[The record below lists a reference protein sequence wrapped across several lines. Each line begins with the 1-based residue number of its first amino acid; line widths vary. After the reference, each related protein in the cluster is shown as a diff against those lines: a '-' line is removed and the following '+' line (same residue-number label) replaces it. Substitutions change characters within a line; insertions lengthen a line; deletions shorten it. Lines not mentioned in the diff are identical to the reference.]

1 MSRDAGYDRHI
12 TIFSPEGRLYQ
23 IEYAFKAVNSV
34 NITSVGVR
42 GTDCVAVVTQK
53 KVPDKLIDPAS
64 VTRLFQI
71 TPKVGCL
78 VTGLVGDGKALV
90 VECRQAR
97 AGWHCSG
104 LAGGAGWLATQSTQ
118 AVRQSGRTVSQL
130 PQYP

>member
-1 MSRDAGYDRHI
+1 MSYDRAI
-12 TIFSPEGRLYQ
+12 TVFSPDGHLFQ
-23 IEYAFKAVNSV
+23 VEYAMEAVRKG
-34 NITSVGVR
+34 TTAVGVR

-90 VECRQAR
+90 VECRQASVPR
-97 AGWHCSG
+97 ERRRRRRGCGPA
-104 LAGGAGWLATQSTQ
+104 
-118 AVRQSGRTVSQL
+118 
-130 PQYP
+130 